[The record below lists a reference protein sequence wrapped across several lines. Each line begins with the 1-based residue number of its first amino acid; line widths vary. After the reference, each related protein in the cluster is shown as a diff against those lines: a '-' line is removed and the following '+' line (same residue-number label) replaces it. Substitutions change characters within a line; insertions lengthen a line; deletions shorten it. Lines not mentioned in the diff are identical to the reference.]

1 MNGIVTR
8 NTSIFNIQ
16 YQLEQK
22 RIPFTQQAVLSLPE
36 NRCGLY
42 AIWLPTGD
50 AGDYERLYAGISK
63 TCIRRRL
70 DEHLSNEKNP
80 ELRKNIH
87 IFGELIHFSVVFT
100 EDPEHTL
107 ELETELIHSWQPE
120 TNRNKLG

>member
-1 MNGIVTR
+1 MSSLVTKG
-8 NTSIFNIQ
+8 TSLFNIQ

-22 RIPFTQQAVLSLPE
+22 RIPLTREAISSLPR

-50 AGDYERLYAGISK
+50 KGDYERLYAGISK
-63 TCIRRRL
+63 TCVRRRL
-70 DEHLSNEKNP
+70 GEHLSDEQNP

-87 IFGELIHFSVVFT
+87 MFGELIHFSVVFT
-100 EDPEHTL
+100 EDPEHIL
-107 ELETELIHSWQPE
+107 ELETQLIRNWQPE

>member
-1 MNGIVTR
+1 MSSLVTKG
-8 NTSIFNIQ
+8 TSLFNIQ

-22 RIPFTQQAVLSLPE
+22 RIPLTREAISSLPR

-50 AGDYERLYAGISK
+50 KGDYERLYAGISK
-63 TCIRRRL
+63 TCVRRRL
-70 DEHLSNEKNP
+70 GEHLSDEQNP

-107 ELETELIHSWQPE
+107 ELETQLIRKWQPE

>member
-1 MNGIVTR
+1 MNGSVTR
-8 NTSIFNIQ
+8 DTSLFNIQ
-16 YQLEQK
+16 YQLERK
-22 RIPFTQQAVLSLPE
+22 RVPFTLQAILSLPK

-50 AGDYERLYAGISK
+50 EDTYDRLYAGVSK

-70 DEHLSNEKNP
+70 LEHLSDEKNP
-80 ELRKNIH
+80 ELRRQIH

-107 ELETELIHSWQPE
+107 ELETQLIRDWQPD

>member
-1 MNGIVTR
+1 MNT
-8 NTSIFNIQ
+8 TSLFNIQ

-22 RIPFTQQAVLSLPE
+22 RLPFTREALLSLSK

-50 AGDYERLYAGISK
+50 EGDYERLYAGASK
-63 TCIRRRL
+63 TCVRRRL
-70 DEHLSNEKNP
+70 LEHFSDEKNP

-107 ELETELIHSWQPE
+107 ELETELIRSWQPE
-120 TNRNKLG
+120 ANRNKLG